1 MDDETTTA
9 VPVTAHEDEVE
20 ALRLLA
26 ELLQS
31 PDGKSVP
38 VRIACDDGTIKE
50 IVVGETEAERREVL
64 AMVRDRLSR
73 ILH

>member
-1 MDDETTTA
+1 MDDTTTIT

-20 ALRLLA
+20 ALRLLV

-31 PDGKSVP
+31 PEGQAVP

-50 IVVGETEAERREVL
+50 IVIGSNEAERKDVL
-64 AMVRDRLSR
+64 ALLRRQLSR